1 MKGIAPAVL
10 FLAAMFGLEANA
22 QHDAH
27 SGPMMNYHRIDA
39 QLATGGHFVGD
50 GIADV
55 RAEGV
60 EVVIDLRDKPPEGHG
75 EKMEA
80 LGFKYINI
88 PVVWRSPE
96 REDFEEFRKAMT
108 ENADAKVIV
117 QCQANYRASAF
128 TFMYRVLDDDVPEAE
143 ARKDMNVVWEPE
155 GKWKDYVDGILDE

>member
-1 MKGIAPAVL
+1 MKGFALTVA
-10 FLAAMFGLEANA
+10 LATAMFGLEASA

-27 SGPMMNYHRIDA
+27 AGPMMNYHRIDA
-39 QLATGGHFVGD
+39 RLATGGHFVGD

-75 EKMEA
+75 EKLEA
-80 LGFKYINI
+80 LGIEYINI

-96 REDFEEFRKAMT
+96 RADFEAFRKAMA
-108 ENADAKVIV
+108 EHADAKVIV

-128 TFMYRVLDDDVPEAE
+128 TFLYRVVDGDVAEDE
-143 ARKDMNVVWEPE
+143 ARKDMNVVWEPD